1 MLLQEREQAFEKE
14 QERIRI
20 EKEKEVARLRS
31 QQERASDEQAERD
44 ALRAK
49 RATEEA
55 EREWRRKEAA
65 EARHKVEVEAMLK
78 AARSQQMQQKEHY
91 LAVEA
96 QRERAEFEK
105 VRTYHSNWVCLHHG
119 YVLHSQANFAGDQR
133 AVFFNTFPNDFSV
146 VCSSNYTRP
155 MAAT

>member
-1 MLLQEREQAFEKE
+1 M
-14 QERIRI
+14 
-20 EKEKEVARLRS
+20 ARLRS

-65 EARHKVEVEAMLK
+65 EARHKKEVEDMLR

-105 VRTYHSNWVCLHHG
+105 VSVSVPILVSALTNIIMCDKLLMSVGNVC
-119 YVLHSQANFAGDQR
+119 FK
-133 AVFFNTFPNDFSV
+133 TSV
-146 VCSSNYTRP
+146 SSVQLI
-155 MAAT
+155 AKKLL

>member
-1 MLLQEREQAFEKE
+1 M
-14 QERIRI
+14 
-20 EKEKEVARLRS
+20 ARLRS

-65 EARHKVEVEAMLK
+65 EARHKKEVEDMLR

-105 VRTYHSNWVCLHHG
+105 V
-119 YVLHSQANFAGDQR
+119 
-133 AVFFNTFPNDFSV
+133 SV
-146 VCSSNYTRP
+146 
-155 MAAT
+155 